1 MKIVIIIILTKFR
14 FPLIKRSNKT
24 QILVMKI
31 FLLVTQREPCSISKL
46 FQIQCSIFK
55 INFLTFIPVVI

>member
-31 FLLVTQREPCSISKL
+31 FLLVTQREPCTISKL
-46 FQIQCSIFK
+46 FQIQCIFK